1 MKGYLPKKE
10 LIFFNPGKTG
20 TVFSHPANQ
29 YITVTQLLKLQER
42 FVVTTNNPVIYIE
55 DRRLKS
61 R

>member
-1 MKGYLPKKE
+1 MEGYLPKKE

-20 TVFSHPANQ
+20 IVFTHPANQ
-29 YITVTQLLKLQER
+29 FITVIQLLNLQEH